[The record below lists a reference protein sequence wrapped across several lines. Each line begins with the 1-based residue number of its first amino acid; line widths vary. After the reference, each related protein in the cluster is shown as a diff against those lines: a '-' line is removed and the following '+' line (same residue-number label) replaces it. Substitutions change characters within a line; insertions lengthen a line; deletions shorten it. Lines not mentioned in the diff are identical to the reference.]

1 MRIKK
6 KNTSVGILGK
16 ILSIFS
22 NSQENTYSCDYIN
35 KLNKPKIIYET
46 TETDCKTTINLIDD
60 VSDYSYIDI
69 EYGMVNYGN
78 GISTMR
84 VYNPDGKKI
93 RIDGIWSGNSPVKV
107 YAVHSE
113 WDISGNA
120 ISLNNAGQTHAI
132 NNNESYGCGSAQV
145 YISKVIAYK

>member
-46 TETDCKTTINLIDD
+46 TETDYKTTINLIDD

-107 YAVHSE
+107 YAIHSE
-113 WDISGNA
+113 
-120 ISLNNAGQTHAI
+120 
-132 NNNESYGCGSAQV
+132 
-145 YISKVIAYK
+145 